1 MSSTN
6 RWKLKGC
13 SGCCP
18 TATDVVEPKLKSNPS
33 FSDQKRGRCASS
45 SGSRQPKNDT
55 PTTAFS
61 PNTSNSPQLINDSVA
76 VVKDSDDP
84 YRDFRQSMVEMMSEK
99 EIYSRSD
106 LQQLLRCFL
115 DLNPPH
121 HHEII
126 VRAFMDVWSGGGEE
140 RTPPCSA

>member
-1 MSSTN
+1 MSSTK
-6 RWKLKGC
+6 RWKLKC
-13 SGCCP
+13 RGCCP
-18 TATDVVEPKLKSNPS
+18 TATDVIEPKLKSSPS
-33 FSDQKRGRCASS
+33 SS
-45 SGSRQPKNDT
+45 SGIRQP
-55 PTTAFS
+55 AFS
-61 PNTSNSPQLINDSVA
+61 PNPPQLINDSVA
-76 VVKDSDDP
+76 EVKDSDDP

-126 VRAFMDVWSGGGEE
+126 VRAFMDVWSGGGED
-140 RTPPCSA
+140 RTPPCST